1 MDLVFKKLFKKGV
14 SLKSTIL
21 LLFSTIGILLI
32 LVLAYQLLFYSKK
45 LAISNI
51 NSRLDGI
58 ALNIQN
64 SIKDVNN
71 SSFSTV
77 NTLALLND
85 QDRVKIYTNF
95 LKSYPSLYAIYTGY
109 EDNSFYEF
117 INLRA
122 DKNLISSYSAKDID
136 RWLLIKIDGKN
147 STKRELFFY
156 DDDLNQTD
164 YKIEPNSYLATK
176 RPWFKDAKNSK
187 EAIKTKPYTFS
198 HIDSI
203 GITYAKSIK
212 NGKEVV
218 AIDLLIAD
226 YLNSFKNHVDINK
239 TELYLFNSDKLILSS
254 LSKNSNS
261 FNDFIL
267 NITDLKKYETT
278 QIVEKDNKKFLIKI
292 IKIDNNKQDNYL
304 ALIAEYKNILKPY
317 NQEILWLLFVFIFT
331 GLITIPLILYFSRV
345 ISKPI
350 YSLVRQSKKI
360 EKQDFNISKIDTSI
374 QEISLLS
381 CAFSNMSKS
390 IYDYQTSL
398 EEKILQRTKELYE
411 KNEELERLSITDKL
425 TGLYN
430 RAKLDS
436 VLNTEFEKAIRYNDI
451 FSVIIMD
458 IDFFKS
464 VNDNFG
470 HQIGDDVLKESAK
483 ILSSCIRTSDTL
495 GRWGGEE
502 FLIICP
508 NSKQE
513 DAIKLANRINI
524 AIKQHTFSTY
534 PKKVTMSLGVAS
546 YCSIF
551 KKAEDIVA
559 SADIALYKAKQTGR
573 DRVVG
578 ENDI

>member
-117 INLRA
+117 INLKV

-156 DDDLNQTD
+156 DDNLNQTD

-239 TELYLFNSDKLILSS
+239 TELYLFNSNKLILSS

-278 QIVEKDNKKFLIKI
+278 QIVEKDNKKFLIRI

-374 QEISLLS
+374 HEILLLS
-381 CAFSNMSKS
+381 SAFSNMSKS

-398 EEKILQRTKELYE
+398 EE

-436 VLNTEFEKAIRYNDI
+436 VLNKEFEKATRYNDI

-559 SADIALYKAKQTGR
+559 SADIALYKAKQAGR

>member
-71 SSFSTV
+71 TSFSTV

-95 LKSYPSLYAIYTGY
+95 LKSYTSLYAIYTGY

-117 INLRA
+117 INLRV

-156 DDDLNQTD
+156 DDNLNQTD

-176 RPWFKDAKNSK
+176 RPWFKNAKNSK
-187 EAIKTKPYTFS
+187 EAIKTEPYTFS

-278 QIVEKDNKKFLIKI
+278 QIVEKDNKKFLIRI

-374 QEISLLS
+374 HEISLLS
-381 CAFSNMSKS
+381 SAFSNMSKS

-436 VLNTEFEKAIRYNDI
+436 VLNKEFEKATRYNDI

-470 HQIGDDVLKESAK
+470 HQIGDDVLKESTK

>member
-117 INLRA
+117 INLRV

-156 DDDLNQTD
+156 DDNLNQTD

-239 TELYLFNSDKLILSS
+239 TELYLFDSDKLILSS

-267 NITDLKKYETT
+267 NISDLKEFENT
-278 QIVEKDNKKFLIKI
+278 QIVEKDNKKFLIRI

>member
-71 SSFSTV
+71 TSFSTV

-117 INLRA
+117 INLKV

-156 DDDLNQTD
+156 DDNLNQTD

-239 TELYLFNSDKLILSS
+239 TELYLFNSNKLILSS

-267 NITDLKKYETT
+267 NISDLKEFENT
-278 QIVEKDNKKFLIKI
+278 QIVEKDNKKFLIRI

-374 QEISLLS
+374 HEILLLS
-381 CAFSNMSKS
+381 SAFSNMSKS

-398 EEKILQRTKELYE
+398 EE

-436 VLNTEFEKAIRYNDI
+436 VLNTEFEKATRYNDI

-559 SADIALYKAKQTGR
+559 SADIALYKAKQAGR

>member
-117 INLRA
+117 INLKV

-156 DDDLNQTD
+156 DDNLNQTD

-239 TELYLFNSDKLILSS
+239 TELYLFNSNKLILSS

-267 NITDLKKYETT
+267 NISDLKEFENT
-278 QIVEKDNKKFLIKI
+278 QIVEKDNKKFLIRI

-374 QEISLLS
+374 HEILLLS
-381 CAFSNMSKS
+381 SAFSNMSKS

-398 EEKILQRTKELYE
+398 EE

-436 VLNTEFEKAIRYNDI
+436 VLNKEFEKATRYNDI

-559 SADIALYKAKQTGR
+559 SADIALYKAKQAGR

>member
-117 INLRA
+117 INLRV

-136 RWLLIKIDGKN
+136 RWLLIKIDGKDT
-147 STKRELFFY
+147 TKRELFFY
-156 DDDLNQTD
+156 DENLNQTD

-176 RPWFKDAKNSK
+176 RPWFIDAKNSK

-239 TELYLFNSDKLILSS
+239 TELYLFDSDKLILSS

-267 NITDLKKYETT
+267 NISDLKEFENT
-278 QIVEKDNKKFLIKI
+278 QIVEKDNKKFLIRI

-317 NQEILWLLFVFIFT
+317 NQEIFWLLFVFIFT

-350 YSLVRQSKKI
+350 YSLVRQSKRI
-360 EKQDFNISKIDTSI
+360 EKQDFNISKIDTTI

-436 VLNTEFEKAIRYNDI
+436 VLNIEFEKAIRYNDI

>member
-71 SSFSTV
+71 TSFSTV

-117 INLRA
+117 INLKV

-226 YLNSFKNHVDINK
+226 YLNNFKNHVDINK
-239 TELYLFNSDKLILSS
+239 TELYLFDSDKLILSS

-267 NITDLKKYETT
+267 NISDLKEFENT
-278 QIVEKDNKKFLIKI
+278 QIVEKDNKKFLIRI

-374 QEISLLS
+374 HEILLLS
-381 CAFSNMSKS
+381 SAFSNMSKS

-436 VLNTEFEKAIRYNDI
+436 VLNTEFEKATRYNDI

>member
-71 SSFSTV
+71 NSFSTV

-117 INLRA
+117 INLRV

-156 DDDLNQTD
+156 DDNLNQTD

-239 TELYLFNSDKLILSS
+239 TELYLFDSDKLILSS

-267 NITDLKKYETT
+267 NISDLKKYETT
-278 QIVEKDNKKFLIKI
+278 QIVEKDNKKFLIRI

-381 CAFSNMSKS
+381 SAFSNMSKS

>member
-64 SIKDVNN
+64 SIKNVNN
-71 SSFSTV
+71 TSFSTV

-117 INLRA
+117 INLRV

-156 DDDLNQTD
+156 DDNLNQTD

-176 RPWFKDAKNSK
+176 RPWFIDAKNSK

-203 GITYAKSIK
+203 GMTYAKSIK

-278 QIVEKDNKKFLIKI
+278 QIVEKDNKKFLIRI

-360 EKQDFNISKIDTSI
+360 ENQDFNISKIDTSI
-374 QEISLLS
+374 HEISLLS
-381 CAFSNMSKS
+381 STFSNMSKS

-398 EEKILQRTKELYE
+398 EERILQRTKELYE

>member
-117 INLRA
+117 INLRV

-239 TELYLFNSDKLILSS
+239 TELYLFDSDKLILSS

-267 NITDLKKYETT
+267 NISDLKEFENT
-278 QIVEKDNKKFLIKI
+278 QIVEKDNKKFLIRI

-381 CAFSNMSKS
+381 SAFSNMSKS

>member
-117 INLRA
+117 INLKV

-156 DDDLNQTD
+156 DDNLNQTD

-239 TELYLFNSDKLILSS
+239 TELYLFNSNKLILSS

-267 NITDLKKYETT
+267 NISDLKEFENT
-278 QIVEKDNKKFLIKI
+278 QIVEKDNKKFLIRI

-374 QEISLLS
+374 HEILLLS
-381 CAFSNMSKS
+381 SAFSNMSKS

-398 EEKILQRTKELYE
+398 EE

-436 VLNTEFEKAIRYNDI
+436 VLNKEFEKATRYNDI

-524 AIKQHTFSTY
+524 AIKQHTFLTY
-534 PKKVTMSLGVAS
+534 PRKVTMSLGVAS

-559 SADIALYKAKQTGR
+559 SADIALYKAKQAGR

-578 ENDI
+578 ENDIKY

>member
-21 LLFSTIGILLI
+21 ILFSTIGILLI

-71 SSFSTV
+71 TSFSTV

-117 INLRA
+117 INLRV

-156 DDDLNQTD
+156 DDNLNQTD

-239 TELYLFNSDKLILSS
+239 TELYLFNSNKLILSS

-278 QIVEKDNKKFLIKI
+278 QIVEKDNKKFLIRI

-374 QEISLLS
+374 HEILLLS
-381 CAFSNMSKS
+381 SAFSNMSKS

-559 SADIALYKAKQTGR
+559 SADIALYKAKQAGR

>member
-21 LLFSTIGILLI
+21 ILFSTIGILLI

-117 INLRA
+117 INLRV

-156 DDDLNQTD
+156 DDNLNQTD

-239 TELYLFNSDKLILSS
+239 TELYLFNSNKLILSS

-267 NITDLKKYETT
+267 NISDLKEFENM
-278 QIVEKDNKKFLIKI
+278 QIVEKDNKKFLIRI

-374 QEISLLS
+374 HEILLLS
-381 CAFSNMSKS
+381 SAFSNMSKS

-436 VLNTEFEKAIRYNDI
+436 VLNKEFEKATRYNDI

-524 AIKQHTFSTY
+524 AIKQHTFLTY
-534 PKKVTMSLGVAS
+534 PRKVTMSLGVAS

-559 SADIALYKAKQTGR
+559 SADIALYKAKQAGR

>member
-71 SSFSTV
+71 TSFSTV

-117 INLRA
+117 INLRV

-156 DDDLNQTD
+156 DDNLNQTD

-239 TELYLFNSDKLILSS
+239 TELYLFDSDKLILSS

-267 NITDLKKYETT
+267 NISDLKEFENT
-278 QIVEKDNKKFLIKI
+278 QIVEKDNKKFLIRI
-292 IKIDNNKQDNYL
+292 IKINNNKQDNYL

-381 CAFSNMSKS
+381 SAFSNMSKS

>member
-64 SIKDVNN
+64 SIKNVNN

-117 INLRA
+117 INLKV

-156 DDDLNQTD
+156 DDNLNQTD

-239 TELYLFNSDKLILSS
+239 TELYLFNSNKLILSS

-278 QIVEKDNKKFLIKI
+278 QIVEKDNKKFLIRI

-374 QEISLLS
+374 HEILLLS
-381 CAFSNMSKS
+381 SAFSNMSKS

-398 EEKILQRTKELYE
+398 EE

-436 VLNTEFEKAIRYNDI
+436 VLNKEFEKATRYNDI

-559 SADIALYKAKQTGR
+559 SADIALYKAKQAGR

>member
-156 DDDLNQTD
+156 DDNLNQTD

-278 QIVEKDNKKFLIKI
+278 QIVEKDNKKFLIRI

-374 QEISLLS
+374 HEILLLS
-381 CAFSNMSKS
+381 SAFSNMSKS

>member
-117 INLRA
+117 INLKV

-156 DDDLNQTD
+156 DDNLNQTD

-239 TELYLFNSDKLILSS
+239 TELYLFNSNKLILSS

-267 NITDLKKYETT
+267 NISDLKEFENT
-278 QIVEKDNKKFLIKI
+278 QIVEKDNKKFLIRI

-374 QEISLLS
+374 HEILLLS
-381 CAFSNMSKS
+381 SAFSNMSKS

-398 EEKILQRTKELYE
+398 EE

-436 VLNTEFEKAIRYNDI
+436 VLNKEFEKATRYNDI

-559 SADIALYKAKQTGR
+559 SADIALYKAKQAGR

-578 ENDI
+578 ENDIKY

>member
-117 INLRA
+117 INLKV

-156 DDDLNQTD
+156 DDNLNQTD

-239 TELYLFNSDKLILSS
+239 TELYLFNSNKLILSS

-267 NITDLKKYETT
+267 NISDLKEFENT
-278 QIVEKDNKKFLIKI
+278 QIVEKDNKKFLIRI

-374 QEISLLS
+374 HEILLLS
-381 CAFSNMSKS
+381 SAFSNMSKS

-398 EEKILQRTKELYE
+398 EE

-436 VLNTEFEKAIRYNDI
+436 VLNKEFEKATRYNDI

>member
-64 SIKDVNN
+64 SIKNVNN
-71 SSFSTV
+71 TSFSTV

-117 INLRA
+117 INLRV

-156 DDDLNQTD
+156 DDNLNQTD

-176 RPWFKDAKNSK
+176 RPWFIDAKNSK

-278 QIVEKDNKKFLIKI
+278 QIVEKDNKKFLIRI

-360 EKQDFNISKIDTSI
+360 ENQDFNISKIDTSI
-374 QEISLLS
+374 HEILLLS
-381 CAFSNMSKS
+381 SAFSNMSKS

-398 EEKILQRTKELYE
+398 EERILQRTKELYE

>member
-1 MDLVFKKLFKKGV
+1 MDLVFKKLFKKGI

-71 SSFSTV
+71 TSFSTV

-117 INLRA
+117 INLKI

-156 DDDLNQTD
+156 DDNLNQTD

-239 TELYLFNSDKLILSS
+239 TELYLFDSDKLILSS

-267 NITDLKKYETT
+267 NISDLKEFENM
-278 QIVEKDNKKFLIKI
+278 QIVEKDNKKFLIRI

-374 QEISLLS
+374 HEILLLS
-381 CAFSNMSKS
+381 SAFSNMSKS

-451 FSVIIMD
+451 FSVIIID

-559 SADIALYKAKQTGR
+559 SADIALYKAKQAGR

>member
-117 INLRA
+117 INLKV

-156 DDDLNQTD
+156 DDNLNQTD

-278 QIVEKDNKKFLIKI
+278 QIVEKDNKKFLIRI

-374 QEISLLS
+374 HEILLLS
-381 CAFSNMSKS
+381 SAFSNMSKS

-398 EEKILQRTKELYE
+398 EE

-436 VLNTEFEKAIRYNDI
+436 VLNKEFEKATRYNDI

-559 SADIALYKAKQTGR
+559 SADIALYKAKQAGR

>member
-1 MDLVFKKLFKKGV
+1 LDLVFKKLFKKGV

-71 SSFSTV
+71 TSFSTV

-117 INLRA
+117 INLRV

-239 TELYLFNSDKLILSS
+239 TELYLFDSDKLILSS

-267 NITDLKKYETT
+267 NISDLKEFENT
-278 QIVEKDNKKFLIKI
+278 QIVEKDNKKFLIRI

-374 QEISLLS
+374 HEILLLS
-381 CAFSNMSKS
+381 SAFSNMSKS

>member
-117 INLRA
+117 INLRV

-156 DDDLNQTD
+156 DDNLNQTD

-239 TELYLFNSDKLILSS
+239 TELYLFDSDKLILSS

-267 NITDLKKYETT
+267 NISDLKEFENT
-278 QIVEKDNKKFLIKI
+278 QIVEKNNKKFLIRI

-374 QEISLLS
+374 HEILLLS
-381 CAFSNMSKS
+381 SAFSNMSKS

-436 VLNTEFEKAIRYNDI
+436 VLNAEFEKATRYNNI

-470 HQIGDDVLKESAK
+470 HQIGDGVLKESAK

>member
-71 SSFSTV
+71 TSFSTV

-117 INLRA
+117 INLKV

-156 DDDLNQTD
+156 DDNLNQTD

-239 TELYLFNSDKLILSS
+239 TELYLFNSNKLILSS

-267 NITDLKKYETT
+267 NIPDLKEYETT
-278 QIVEKDNKKFLIKI
+278 QIVEKDNKKFLIRI

-374 QEISLLS
+374 HEILLLS
-381 CAFSNMSKS
+381 SAFSNMSKS

-398 EEKILQRTKELYE
+398 EE

-559 SADIALYKAKQTGR
+559 SADIALYKAKQAGR

>member
-71 SSFSTV
+71 TSFSTV

-117 INLRA
+117 INLRV

-156 DDDLNQTD
+156 DDNLNQTD

-239 TELYLFNSDKLILSS
+239 TELYLFDSDKLILSS

-267 NITDLKKYETT
+267 NISDLKEFENT
-278 QIVEKDNKKFLIKI
+278 QIVEKDNKKFLIRI

>member
-117 INLRA
+117 INLRV

-156 DDDLNQTD
+156 DDNLNQTD

-278 QIVEKDNKKFLIKI
+278 QIVEKDNKKFLIRI

-374 QEISLLS
+374 HEILLLS
-381 CAFSNMSKS
+381 SAFSNMSKS

>member
-117 INLRA
+117 INLRV

-156 DDDLNQTD
+156 DDNLNQTD

-239 TELYLFNSDKLILSS
+239 TELYLFDSDKLILSS

-278 QIVEKDNKKFLIKI
+278 QIVEKDNKKFLIRI

-374 QEISLLS
+374 HEILLLS
-381 CAFSNMSKS
+381 SAFSNMSKS

>member
-64 SIKDVNN
+64 SIKNVNN
-71 SSFSTV
+71 TSFSTV

-117 INLRA
+117 INLRV

-156 DDDLNQTD
+156 DDNLNQTD

-176 RPWFKDAKNSK
+176 RPWFIDAKNSK

-239 TELYLFNSDKLILSS
+239 TELYLFDSDKLILSS

-278 QIVEKDNKKFLIKI
+278 QIVEKDNKKFLIRI

-374 QEISLLS
+374 HEILLLS
-381 CAFSNMSKS
+381 SAFSNMSKS

-398 EEKILQRTKELYE
+398 EERILQRTKELYE

>member
-71 SSFSTV
+71 TSFSTV

-117 INLRA
+117 INLRV

-156 DDDLNQTD
+156 DDNLNQTD

-239 TELYLFNSDKLILSS
+239 TELYLFDSDKLILSS

-267 NITDLKKYETT
+267 NISDLKEFENT
-278 QIVEKDNKKFLIKI
+278 QIVEKDNKKFLIRI

-534 PKKVTMSLGVAS
+534 PKKVTMSLGVVS

>member
-117 INLRA
+117 INLRV

-156 DDDLNQTD
+156 DDNLNQTN

-239 TELYLFNSDKLILSS
+239 TELYLFDSDKLILSS

-267 NITDLKKYETT
+267 NISDLKEFENT
-278 QIVEKDNKKFLIKI
+278 QIVEKDNKKFLIRI

-374 QEISLLS
+374 HEILLLS
-381 CAFSNMSKS
+381 SAFSNMSKS

>member
-117 INLRA
+117 INLRV

-239 TELYLFNSDKLILSS
+239 TELYLFDSDKLILSS

-267 NITDLKKYETT
+267 NISDLKEFENT
-278 QIVEKDNKKFLIKI
+278 QIVEKDNKKFLIRI

>member
-117 INLRA
+117 INLKV

-156 DDDLNQTD
+156 DDNLNQTD

-239 TELYLFNSDKLILSS
+239 TELYLFNSNKLILSS

-267 NITDLKKYETT
+267 NIPDLKEYETT
-278 QIVEKDNKKFLIKI
+278 QIVEKDNKKFLIRI

-374 QEISLLS
+374 HEILLLS
-381 CAFSNMSKS
+381 SAFSNMSKS

-398 EEKILQRTKELYE
+398 EE

-436 VLNTEFEKAIRYNDI
+436 VLNKEFEKATRYNDI

-559 SADIALYKAKQTGR
+559 SADIALYKAKQAGR

>member
-71 SSFSTV
+71 NSFSTV

-117 INLRA
+117 INLRV

-156 DDDLNQTD
+156 DDNLNQTD

-176 RPWFKDAKNSK
+176 RPWFIDAKNSK

-203 GITYAKSIK
+203 GMTYAKSIK

-254 LSKNSNS
+254 LSKNNNS

-267 NITDLKKYETT
+267 NISDLKEFENT
-278 QIVEKDNKKFLIKI
+278 QIVEKDNKKFLIRI

-350 YSLVRQSKKI
+350 YSLARQSKKI

-381 CAFSNMSKS
+381 STFSNMSKS

-451 FSVIIMD
+451 FSVIMMD

-508 NSKQE
+508 NNKQE

>member
-1 MDLVFKKLFKKGV
+1 MDLVFKKLFKKGI

-71 SSFSTV
+71 TSFSTV

-117 INLRA
+117 INLKV

-156 DDDLNQTD
+156 DDNLNQTD

-267 NITDLKKYETT
+267 NISDLKEFENT
-278 QIVEKDNKKFLIKI
+278 QIVEKDNKKFLIRI

-374 QEISLLS
+374 HEILLLS
-381 CAFSNMSKS
+381 SAFSNMSKS

-398 EEKILQRTKELYE
+398 EE

-436 VLNTEFEKAIRYNDI
+436 VLNKEFEKATRYNDI

-524 AIKQHTFSTY
+524 AIKQHTFLTY
-534 PKKVTMSLGVAS
+534 PRKVTMSLGVAS

-559 SADIALYKAKQTGR
+559 SADIALYKAKQAGR

>member
-64 SIKDVNN
+64 SIKNVNN
-71 SSFSTV
+71 TSFSTV

-117 INLRA
+117 INLRV

-156 DDDLNQTD
+156 DDNLNQTD

-176 RPWFKDAKNSK
+176 RPWFIDAKNSK

-203 GITYAKSIK
+203 GMTYAKSIK
-212 NGKEVV
+212 HGKEVV

-239 TELYLFNSDKLILSS
+239 TELYLFDSDKLILSS

-267 NITDLKKYETT
+267 NISDLKEFENT
-278 QIVEKDNKKFLIKI
+278 QIVEKDNKKFLIRI

>member
-117 INLRA
+117 INLKV

-156 DDDLNQTD
+156 DDNLNQTD

-239 TELYLFNSDKLILSS
+239 TELYLFNSNKLILSS

-278 QIVEKDNKKFLIKI
+278 QIVEKDNKKFLIRI

-374 QEISLLS
+374 HEILLLS
-381 CAFSNMSKS
+381 SAFSNMSKS

-436 VLNTEFEKAIRYNDI
+436 VLNTEFEKATRYNDI

-524 AIKQHTFSTY
+524 AIKQHTFLTY
-534 PKKVTMSLGVAS
+534 PRKVTMSLGVAS

-559 SADIALYKAKQTGR
+559 SADIALYKAKQAGR

>member
-71 SSFSTV
+71 TSFSTV

-117 INLRA
+117 INLRV

-239 TELYLFNSDKLILSS
+239 TELYLFDSDKLILSS

-267 NITDLKKYETT
+267 NISDLKEFENT
-278 QIVEKDNKKFLIKI
+278 QIVEKDNKKFLIRI

-381 CAFSNMSKS
+381 SAFSNMSKS

>member
-1 MDLVFKKLFKKGV
+1 LDLVFKKLFKKGV

-71 SSFSTV
+71 TSFSTV

-117 INLRA
+117 INLRV

-239 TELYLFNSDKLILSS
+239 TELYLFDSDKLILSS

-267 NITDLKKYETT
+267 NISDLKEFENT
-278 QIVEKDNKKFLIKI
+278 QIVEKDNKKFLIRI

-381 CAFSNMSKS
+381 SAFSNMSKS

>member
-71 SSFSTV
+71 TSFSTV

-117 INLRA
+117 INLRV

-136 RWLLIKIDGKN
+136 RWLLIKIDGKDT
-147 STKRELFFY
+147 TKRELFFY
-156 DDDLNQTD
+156 DENLNQTD

-239 TELYLFNSDKLILSS
+239 TELYLFDSDKLILSS

-267 NITDLKKYETT
+267 NISDLKEFENT
-278 QIVEKDNKKFLIKI
+278 QIVEKDNKKFLIRI

>member
-64 SIKDVNN
+64 SIKNVNN
-71 SSFSTV
+71 TIFSTV

-117 INLRA
+117 INLKV

-156 DDDLNQTD
+156 DDNLNQTD

-239 TELYLFNSDKLILSS
+239 TELYLFNSNKLILSS

-267 NITDLKKYETT
+267 NISDLKEFENT
-278 QIVEKDNKKFLIKI
+278 QIVEKDNKKFLIRI

-360 EKQDFNISKIDTSI
+360 EKQDFNISKIDTTI
-374 QEISLLS
+374 LEISLLS

-398 EEKILQRTKELYE
+398 EE

-436 VLNTEFEKAIRYNDI
+436 VLNKEFEKATRYNDI

-524 AIKQHTFSTY
+524 AIKQHTFLTY
-534 PKKVTMSLGVAS
+534 PRKVTMSLGVAS

-559 SADIALYKAKQTGR
+559 SADIALYKAKQAGR